1 MPLPSRITTT
11 PGPGPGAAGRARKKG
26 TAIAGGSPDGA
37 AARDGDEALTASDR
51 TREAVGQPMGRGVG
65 AGAEQGARAM
75 VRRFGLVVLATVIG
89 TAGWSGVAAAKGGG
103 GSTIPAPKGLPGFYA
118 VPKKLP
124 SKPGTLIKSQRVKA
138 KGVHGTV
145 YRVMYVSQSQTDQ
158 AVAVT
163 GVIMVPKG
171 KAPAGGF
178 PVVTWGHGTNGMAD
192 KCAPS
197 LSAAK
202 AAPAANQLLDKGWLL
217 TASDYQGEGT
227 PGLMPY
233 IDGKSAAQDTI
244 NIIRAAHKL
253 HGAHASNNYVV
264 WGHSEGGQTA
274 MFGLH
279 IGADYAPELHLK
291 GVVAGAPPSQFNLIY
306 TFLKNSPFRHYLMMA
321 TGGLNAAYGDA
332 AAPVD
337 QVLTPFGISLL
348 PQLEK
353 GCSSYLANNF
363 KQVKIDTVIKADPFT
378 VPAWK
383 AVLSEN
389 DPGTFTAGVAAP
401 LLIIQGGNDEQI
413 PVAST
418 QLLATHLCG
427 VGQELERWVY
437 PGQSHAGVITPSL
450 PDMIHWIDDRFGG
463 TAAPG
468 SFKPTG
474 QSDVQISGCPT

>member
-1 MPLPSRITTT
+1 
-11 PGPGPGAAGRARKKG
+11 
-26 TAIAGGSPDGA
+26 
-37 AARDGDEALTASDR
+37 
-51 TREAVGQPMGRGVG
+51 
-65 AGAEQGARAM
+65 M
-75 VRRFGLVVLATVIG
+75 VRRFGLVVLTTVVAA
-89 TAGWSGVAAAKGGG
+89 AGWSGVAVAKGGG
-103 GSTIPAPKGLPGFYA
+103 GTIPAPKGLPAFYA

-124 SKPGTLIKSQRVKA
+124 SKPGTIIKAQKVKA

-145 YRVMYVSQSQTDQ
+145 YRVMYVSQSQTDK

-163 GVIMVPKG
+163 GIIVVPKG

-192 KCAPS
+192 QCAPS
-197 LSAAK
+197 INAGASA
-202 AAPAANQLLDKGWLL
+202 PSANALLDKGWEF

-244 NIIRAAHKL
+244 NIVRAARKL
-253 HGAHASNNYVV
+253 HGSHASSNYVV

-279 IGADYAPELHLK
+279 LGAEYAPELNLK
-291 GVVAGAPPSQFNLIY
+291 GVVAGAPPSQFNLIF
-306 TFLKNSPFRHYLMMA
+306 TFLRNSPFRYYLMMA
-321 TGGLNAAYGDA
+321 AGGLNAAYGDA

-337 QVLTPFGISLL
+337 QVLTPKGVALL
-348 PQLEK
+348 PELEK

-363 KQVKIDTVIKADPFT
+363 KTITTDSVIKADPFT

-383 AVLSEN
+383 TLLSEN
-389 DPGTFTAGVAAP
+389 DPGTFTTSVAAP

-418 QLLATHLCG
+418 LLLSTHLCG
-427 VGQELERWVY
+427 VGQKVERWVY
-437 PGQSHAGVITPSL
+437 PGQSHAGVIAPSL
-450 PDMIHWIDDRFGG
+450 ADMIHWIDDRFGG
-463 TAAPG
+463 SAAPG
-468 SFKPTG
+468 SYKPTG
-474 QSDVQISGCPT
+474 QTDIQITGCPT

>member
-1 MPLPSRITTT
+1 
-11 PGPGPGAAGRARKKG
+11 
-26 TAIAGGSPDGA
+26 
-37 AARDGDEALTASDR
+37 
-51 TREAVGQPMGRGVG
+51 
-65 AGAEQGARAM
+65 M
-75 VRRFGLVVLATVIG
+75 VRRFGLVVLATVVVA
-89 TAGWSGVAAAKGGG
+89 AGWSGVAAAKSSG
-103 GSTIPAPKGLPGFYA
+103 GSTIPAPKGLPAFYA

-124 SKPGTLIKSQRVKA
+124 SKPGTLIKAQKIKA

-145 YRVMYVSQSQTDQ
+145 YRVMYVSQSQRDKS
-158 AVAVT
+158 VAVT
-163 GVIMVPKG
+163 GVIVVPNG

-192 KCAPS
+192 QCAPS
-197 LSAAK
+197 LDAGT
-202 AAPAANQLLDKGWLL
+202 AAPAANQLLDQGWLL

-244 NIIRAAHKL
+244 NIVRAARKL
-253 HGAHASNNYVV
+253 HGAHASSTYVV

-279 IGADYAPELHLK
+279 IGAKYAPELHLK

-337 QVLTPFGISLL
+337 QVLTPEGIALL
-348 PQLEK
+348 PELEN
-353 GCSSYLANNF
+353 GCSGYLAKNF
-363 KQVKIDTVIKADPFT
+363 KGVKTDDVVKGDPFT

-389 DPGTFTAGVAAP
+389 DPESFTTAVAAP

-427 VGQELERWVY
+427 VGQKLERWVY
-437 PGQSHAGVITPSL
+437 PGQSHAGVIVPSL
-450 PDMIHWIDDRFGG
+450 SDMIHWINDRFVG

-468 SFKPTG
+468 SYKPTG
-474 QSDVQISGCPT
+474 QPDIQITGCPA